1 MLRQDVTTRWNS
13 TFLMFERFL
22 ELKPFLL
29 EMMNLEEYK
38 AHHKV
43 LKLVKER
50 DWTTIANV
58 VNVLK
63 IFYEITLQLSHASAC
78 VSEVIPCVTM
88 LARSLE
94 RTGGPEEEGVRLFK
108 DDLRVT
114 VLEKNAN
121 RLGDYADNDFY
132 IVSTLLNPRYKDS
145 FFLDEVTGQR
155 AREVLKNLVEAE
167 LATMGANNNERRE
180 DLEDAEEAD
189 GPSILYSLRKKIRRD
204 RMVQIEVIVC
214 VWKLFLNMKFA
225 GD

>member
-63 IFYEITLQLSHASAC
+63 IFYEITLQLSHASAQC
-78 VSEVIPCVTM
+78 VHCTVGFPCSKKSPVV
-88 LARSLE
+88 A
-94 RTGGPEEEGVRLFK
+94 TGE
-108 DDLRVT
+108 
-114 VLEKNAN
+114 
-121 RLGDYADNDFY
+121 
-132 IVSTLLNPRYKDS
+132 
-145 FFLDEVTGQR
+145 
-155 AREVLKNLVEAE
+155 
-167 LATMGANNNERRE
+167 
-180 DLEDAEEAD
+180 
-189 GPSILYSLRKKIRRD
+189 
-204 RMVQIEVIVC
+204 
-214 VWKLFLNMKFA
+214 
-225 GD
+225 